1 MSSLSGLGHARSVC
15 HTPRL
20 ENGPGK
26 GAPVSDTI
34 SFTQQAGIA
43 TLSFEHPARRNA
55 LGAAELNAIE
65 ASLASLDEDTRVLL
79 VTSSDDRTFCAGAD
93 LTQILDG
100 SLSGDR
106 FQAVTNQIA
115 VLPIP
120 TIAVLGGNVY
130 GGGVELALS
139 CDFRFAREGIALRIP
154 AAAIGLCYPVEGMQR
169 LTRRLGVTLA
179 KRLLV
184 AAETFSA
191 EQMLALQLVD
201 GVYPTDQL
209 RAAANDYAAALL
221 ALAPMAVTNMLEII
235 RQLEVGELDFATA
248 SLLATQC
255 AESEDVKEGISA
267 QREKRA
273 AVFKNR

>member
-1 MSSLSGLGHARSVC
+1 M
-15 HTPRL
+15 
-20 ENGPGK
+20 
-26 GAPVSDTI
+26 SDTI

-221 ALAPMAVTNMLEII
+221 ALAPMAVTNMFEII